1 MWVGVC
7 QCGVMGEGRCHVKGV
22 VCVCLLCVLCET
34 MMGVEGGWLG
44 RYSLFV

>member
-7 QCGVMGEGRCHVKGV
+7 QCGVMGEGRCHVEGV
-22 VCVCLLCVLCET
+22 VCVLCET

>member
-1 MWVGVC
+1 MGWCMPVRGD
-7 QCGVMGEGRCHVKGV
+7 GEGRCHVEGV
-22 VCVCLLCVLCET
+22 VCVLCET